1 MFEDSYKTIASPAE
15 GSYSEKRS
23 KFLAY
28 AFPVQNEQ
36 EVKQRLAEI
45 QKKHWDARH
54 HCYAYILGPHKDAYR
69 QNDNGEPSGTAGRPI
84 YGQLLSKDV
93 TNTLVIVVRYFGG
106 IKLGV
111 SGLQN
116 AYKVAARE
124 ALDAADIVERTIQET
139 FRVTFEYVKMNDIM
153 QILKD
158 PEVQVI
164 DRQSYMQCIYTISVR
179 QRDADRVTEALRK
192 IPMTEVIPVCF
203 LFISCCLYLSKDLK
217 KTIF

>member
-1 MFEDSYKTIASPAE
+1 MFDDSYKTIAKPAE
-15 GSYSEKRS
+15 GNYSEKRS

-45 QKKHWDARH
+45 QRKHWDARH
-54 HCYAYILGPHKDAYR
+54 HCYAYILGAHKDAYR
-69 QNDNGEPSGTAGRPI
+69 LNDNGEPSGTAGRPI

-124 ALDAADIVERTIQET
+124 ALDAAVIEERTVQET
-139 FRVTFEYVKMNDIM
+139 YRVTFEYVKMNDIM

-158 PEVQVI
+158 PEVQVL

-179 QRDADRVTEALRK
+179 QREADRITGALRK
-192 IPMTEVIPVCF
+192 VPMTTVES
-203 LFISCCLYLSKDLK
+203 L
-217 KTIF
+217 

>member
-1 MFEDSYKTIASPAE
+1 MFEDSYKTIAKPSE

-28 AFPVQNEQ
+28 AFPVQSEQ
-36 EVKQRLAEI
+36 EVKERLAEI

-54 HCYAYILGPHKDAYR
+54 HCYAYILGAHKDAYR
-69 QNDNGEPSGTAGRPI
+69 MNDNGEPSGTAGRPI
-84 YGQLLSKDV
+84 YGQLLSKDL

-116 AYKVAARE
+116 AYKVAASE
-124 ALDAADIVERTIQET
+124 ALEAAVIEERTVQET
-139 FRVTFEYVKMNDIM
+139 YRVTFEYVKMNDIM

-158 PEVQVI
+158 PEVQVL
-164 DRQSYMQCIYTISVR
+164 DRQSYMQCVYTISVR
-179 QRDADRVTEALRK
+179 QREADRITGALRK
-192 IPMTEVIPVCF
+192 VPMTEVVA
-203 LFISCCLYLSKDLK
+203 L
-217 KTIF
+217 

>member
-1 MFEDSYKTIASPAE
+1 MFEDSYKTIAKPAE

-69 QNDNGEPSGTAGRPI
+69 LNDNGEPSGTAGRPI
-84 YGQLLSKDV
+84 HGQLLSKDL

-179 QRDADRVTEALRK
+179 QRDADRITEALRK
-192 IPMTEVIPVCF
+192 VPMTEVTPV
-203 LFISCCLYLSKDLK
+203 
-217 KTIF
+217 

>member
-1 MFEDSYKTIASPAE
+1 MFDDTYKTIAKPAE

-54 HCYAYILGPHKDAYR
+54 HCYAYIIGPNKDAYR
-69 QNDNGEPSGTAGRPI
+69 LNDNGEPSGTAGRPI
-84 YGQLLSKDV
+84 YGQLLSKDL

-124 ALDAADIVERTIQET
+124 ALEAAVIEERTVQET
-139 FRVTFEYVKMNDIM
+139 YRVTFEYVKMNDIM

-158 PEVQVI
+158 PEVQVL

-179 QRDADRVTEALRK
+179 QRDADRITMALRK
-192 IPMTEVIPVCF
+192 VPMTEVTA
-203 LFISCCLYLSKDLK
+203 L
-217 KTIF
+217 

>member
-1 MFEDSYKTIASPAE
+1 MFDDSYKTIAKPAE

-28 AFPVQNEQ
+28 AFPVQNEE

-69 QNDNGEPSGTAGRPI
+69 LNDNGEPSGTAGRPI
-84 YGQLLSKDV
+84 YGQLLSKDL

-124 ALDAADIVERTIQET
+124 ALDAAVIEARTIQET
-139 FRVTFEYVKMNDIM
+139 FSVTFEYVKMNDIM

-158 PEVQVI
+158 PEVQVL
-164 DRQSYMQCIYTISVR
+164 DRQSYLQCIYTISVR
-179 QRDADRVTEALRK
+179 QRDADRITTALRK
-192 IPMTEVIPVCF
+192 VPMTVVTE
-203 LFISCCLYLSKDLK
+203 L
-217 KTIF
+217 

>member
-1 MFEDSYKTIASPAE
+1 MFDDSYKTIAKPAE

-28 AFPVQNEQ
+28 AFPVQSEQ

-69 QNDNGEPSGTAGRPI
+69 LNDNGEPSGTAGRPI
-84 YGQLLSKDV
+84 YGQLLSKDL

-116 AYKVAARE
+116 AYKVAAKE
-124 ALDAADIVERTIQET
+124 ALDAAVIEERTIQEQY
-139 FRVTFEYVKMNDIM
+139 RVVFEYVKMNDIM

-158 PEVQVI
+158 PEIQVL
-164 DRQSYMQCIYTISVR
+164 DRQSDMRCTYTISVR
-179 QRDADRVTEALRK
+179 QRDADRITDALRK
-192 IPMTEVIPVCF
+192 VAMTEVTA
-203 LFISCCLYLSKDLK
+203 L
-217 KTIF
+217 

>member
-1 MFEDSYKTIASPAE
+1 MFDDTYKTIAKPAE

-54 HCYAYILGPHKDAYR
+54 HCYAYILGPNKDAYR
-69 QNDNGEPSGTAGRPI
+69 LNDNGEPSGTAGRPI
-84 YGQLLSKDV
+84 YGQLLSKDL

-116 AYKVAARE
+116 AYKVAARVALE
-124 ALDAADIVERTIQET
+124 AAVIEERTVQET
-139 FRVTFEYVKMNDIM
+139 YRVTFEYVKMNDIM

-158 PEVQVI
+158 PEVQVL

-179 QRDADRVTEALRK
+179 QRDADRITMALRK
-192 IPMTEVIPVCF
+192 VPMTEVTA
-203 LFISCCLYLSKDLK
+203 L
-217 KTIF
+217 

>member
-1 MFEDSYKTIASPAE
+1 MFDDSYKTIAKPAE

-28 AFPVQNEQ
+28 AFPVQNEE

-69 QNDNGEPSGTAGRPI
+69 LNDNGEPSGTAGRPI
-84 YGQLLSKDV
+84 YGQLLSKDL

-111 SGLQN
+111 SRLQN

-124 ALDAADIVERTIQET
+124 ALDAAVIEERTIQET
-139 FRVTFEYVKMNDIM
+139 FSVTFEYVKMNDIM

-158 PEVQVI
+158 PEVQVL
-164 DRQSYMQCIYTISVR
+164 DRQSYLQCIYTISVR
-179 QRDADRVTEALRK
+179 QRDADRITTALRK
-192 IPMTEVIPVCF
+192 VPMTVVTE
-203 LFISCCLYLSKDLK
+203 L
-217 KTIF
+217 

>member
-1 MFEDSYKTIASPAE
+1 MFEDSYKTIAKPAE

-69 QNDNGEPSGTAGRPI
+69 LNDNGEPSGTAGRPI
-84 YGQLLSKDV
+84 YGQLLSKDL

-124 ALDAADIVERTIQET
+124 ALDAAVIEERTIQET
-139 FRVTFEYVKMNDIM
+139 YRVTFEYVKMNDIM

-158 PEVQVI
+158 PEVQVL

-179 QRDADRVTEALRK
+179 QRDADRITNALRK
-192 IPMTEVIPVCF
+192 VPMTEVVA
-203 LFISCCLYLSKDLK
+203 L
-217 KTIF
+217 

>member
-1 MFEDSYKTIASPAE
+1 MFEDSYKTIAKASE

-28 AFPVQNEQ
+28 AFPVQDEQ

-69 QNDNGEPSGTAGRPI
+69 VNDNGEPSGTAGRPI
-84 YGQLLSKDV
+84 HGQLLSKDL

-124 ALDAADIVERTIQET
+124 ALDSATIVERTIQET
-139 FRVTFEYVKMNDIM
+139 YRVTFEYVKMNDIM

-179 QRDADRVTEALRK
+179 QREADRITAALCK
-192 IPMTEVIPVCF
+192 IPMTEVAA
-203 LFISCCLYLSKDLK
+203 L
-217 KTIF
+217 

>member
-1 MFEDSYKTIASPAE
+1 MFEDTYKTIAKPAE

-36 EVKQRLAEI
+36 EVKQRLSEI

-69 QNDNGEPSGTAGRPI
+69 LNDNGEPSGTAGRPI
-84 YGQLLSKDV
+84 YGQLLSKDL

-116 AYKVAARE
+116 AYKVAAKE
-124 ALDAADIVERTIQET
+124 ALDAAVIEERTIQEQY
-139 FRVTFEYVKMNDIM
+139 RVVFEYVKMNDVM

-158 PEVQVI
+158 LEIQVL
-164 DRQSYMQCIYTISVR
+164 DRQSDLRCTYTISVR
-179 QRDADRVTEALRK
+179 QRDADRVTNALRK
-192 IPMTEVIPVCF
+192 VPMTEVTA
-203 LFISCCLYLSKDLK
+203 L
-217 KTIF
+217 

>member
-1 MFEDSYKTIASPAE
+1 MFEDTYKTIAKPAE

-69 QNDNGEPSGTAGRPI
+69 LNDNGEPAGTAGRPI
-84 YGQLLSKDV
+84 YGQLLSKDL

-116 AYKVAARE
+116 AYKVAAKE
-124 ALDAADIVERTIQET
+124 ALDAAVIEERTIQEQY
-139 FRVTFEYVKMNDIM
+139 RVVFEYVKMNDVM

-158 PEVQVI
+158 PEIQVL
-164 DRQSYMQCIYTISVR
+164 DRQSDLRCTYTISVR
-179 QRDADRVTEALRK
+179 QRDAERVTNALRK
-192 IPMTEVIPVCF
+192 VPMTEVTA
-203 LFISCCLYLSKDLK
+203 L
-217 KTIF
+217 

>member
-1 MFEDSYKTIASPAE
+1 MFEDSYKTIAKPSE

-28 AFPVQNEQ
+28 AFPVQSEQ

-54 HCYAYILGPHKDAYR
+54 HCYAYILGAHKDAYR
-69 QNDNGEPSGTAGRPI
+69 MNDNGEPSGTAGRPI
-84 YGQLLSKDV
+84 YGQLLSKDL

-124 ALDAADIVERTIQET
+124 ALEAAVIEERTVQET
-139 FRVTFEYVKMNDIM
+139 YRVTFEYVKMNDIM

-158 PEVQVI
+158 PEVQVL
-164 DRQSYMQCIYTISVR
+164 DRQSYMQCVYTISVR
-179 QRDADRVTEALRK
+179 QREADRITGALRK
-192 IPMTEVIPVCF
+192 VPMTEVVA
-203 LFISCCLYLSKDLK
+203 L
-217 KTIF
+217 

>member
-1 MFEDSYKTIASPAE
+1 MFDDSYKTIAKPAE

-28 AFPVQNEQ
+28 AFPVQNEE

-69 QNDNGEPSGTAGRPI
+69 LNDNGEPSGTAGRPI
-84 YGQLLSKDV
+84 YGQLLSKDL

-124 ALDAADIVERTIQET
+124 ALDAAAIEERTIQET
-139 FRVTFEYVKMNDIM
+139 FSVTFEYVKMNDIM

-158 PEVQVI
+158 PEVQVL
-164 DRQSYMQCIYTISVR
+164 DRQSYLQCIYTISVR
-179 QRDADRVTEALRK
+179 QRDADRITTALRK
-192 IPMTEVIPVCF
+192 VPMTVVTE
-203 LFISCCLYLSKDLK
+203 L
-217 KTIF
+217 

>member
-1 MFEDSYKTIASPAE
+1 MFDDTYKTIAKPAE

-54 HCYAYILGPHKDAYR
+54 HCYAYILGPNKDAYR
-69 QNDNGEPSGTAGRPI
+69 LNDNGEPSGTAGRPI
-84 YGQLLSKDV
+84 YGQLLSKDL

-124 ALDAADIVERTIQET
+124 ALDAAVIEERTVQEQY
-139 FRVTFEYVKMNDIM
+139 RVTFEYVKMNDIM

-158 PEVQVI
+158 SEVQVL

-179 QRDADRVTEALRK
+179 QRDADRITGALRK
-192 IPMTEVIPVCF
+192 VPMTEVTA
-203 LFISCCLYLSKDLK
+203 L
-217 KTIF
+217 

>member
-1 MFEDSYKTIASPAE
+1 MFDDSYKTIAKPAE

-28 AFPVQNEQ
+28 AFPVQNEE

-69 QNDNGEPSGTAGRPI
+69 LNDNGEPSGTAGRPI
-84 YGQLLSKDV
+84 YGQLLSKDL

-116 AYKVAARE
+116 AYKVATRE
-124 ALDAADIVERTIQET
+124 ALDAAVIEERTIQET
-139 FRVTFEYVKMNDIM
+139 FSVTFEYVKMNDIM

-158 PEVQVI
+158 PEVQVL

-179 QRDADRVTEALRK
+179 QRDADRITTALRK
-192 IPMTEVIPVCF
+192 VPMTVVTE
-203 LFISCCLYLSKDLK
+203 L
-217 KTIF
+217 

>member
-1 MFEDSYKTIASPAE
+1 MFDDTYKTIAKPAE

-54 HCYAYILGPHKDAYR
+54 HCYAYILGPNKDAYR
-69 QNDNGEPSGTAGRPI
+69 LNDNGEPSGTAGRPI
-84 YGQLLSKDV
+84 YGQLLSKDL

-124 ALDAADIVERTIQET
+124 ALDAAVIEERTVQET
-139 FRVTFEYVKMNDIM
+139 YRVTFEYVKMNDIM

-158 PEVQVI
+158 PEVQVL

-179 QRDADRVTEALRK
+179 QRDADRITTALRK
-192 IPMTEVIPVCF
+192 VPMTEVAA
-203 LFISCCLYLSKDLK
+203 L
-217 KTIF
+217 

>member
-1 MFEDSYKTIASPAE
+1 MFDDSYKTIAKPAE
-15 GSYSEKRS
+15 GNYSEKRS

-45 QKKHWDARH
+45 QRKHWDARH

-69 QNDNGEPSGTAGRPI
+69 LNDNGEPSGTAGRPI
-84 YGQLLSKDV
+84 YGQLLSKDL

-124 ALDAADIVERTIQET
+124 ALDAAVIEERTVQEIY
-139 FRVTFEYVKMNDIM
+139 RVTFEYVKMNDIM
-153 QILKD
+153 QVLKD
-158 PEVQVI
+158 PNIQI
-164 DRQSYMQCIYTISVR
+164 LDRQSYMQCIYTISVR
-179 QRDADRVTEALRK
+179 QREADRITETLRK
-192 IPMTEVIPVCF
+192 IPMTEVVA
-203 LFISCCLYLSKDLK
+203 L
-217 KTIF
+217 

>member
-1 MFEDSYKTIASPAE
+1 MFEDSYKTIAKPSE

-36 EVKQRLAEI
+36 EVKERLAEI

-54 HCYAYILGPHKDAYR
+54 HCYAYILGAHKDAYR
-69 QNDNGEPSGTAGRPI
+69 LNDNGEPSGTAGRPI
-84 YGQLLSKDV
+84 YGQLLSKDL

-124 ALDAADIVERTIQET
+124 ALDAAVIEERTVQET
-139 FRVTFEYVKMNDIM
+139 FRMTFEYVKMNDIM

-158 PEVQVI
+158 PEVQVL
-164 DRQSYMQCIYTISVR
+164 DRQSYMQCVYTISVR
-179 QRDADRVTEALRK
+179 QRESDRITGALRK
-192 IPMTEVIPVCF
+192 VPMTEVVP
-203 LFISCCLYLSKDLK
+203 L
-217 KTIF
+217 

>member
-1 MFEDSYKTIASPAE
+1 MFEDTYKTIAKPSE

-84 YGQLLSKDV
+84 YGQLLSKDL

-116 AYKVAARE
+116 AYKVAAKE
-124 ALDAADIVERTIQET
+124 ALDAAVIEERTIQEQY
-139 FRVTFEYVKMNDIM
+139 RVVFEYVKMNDIM

-158 PEVQVI
+158 PEIQVI
-164 DRQSYMQCIYTISVR
+164 DRQSDMRCTYTISVR
-179 QRDADRVTEALRK
+179 QRDADRITEALRK
-192 IPMTEVIPVCF
+192 VAMTEVTA
-203 LFISCCLYLSKDLK
+203 L
-217 KTIF
+217 

>member
-1 MFEDSYKTIASPAE
+1 MFEDSYKTIAKPAE

-28 AFPVQNEQ
+28 AFPVQSEQ

-69 QNDNGEPSGTAGRPI
+69 LNDNGEPSGTAGRPI
-84 YGQLLSKDV
+84 YGQLLSKDL

-116 AYKVAARE
+116 AYKVAAKE
-124 ALDAADIVERTIQET
+124 ALDAAVIEERTIQEQY
-139 FRVTFEYVKMNDIM
+139 RVVFEYVQMNDIM

-158 PEVQVI
+158 PEIQVL
-164 DRQSYMQCIYTISVR
+164 DRQSDMRCTYTISVR
-179 QRDADRVTEALRK
+179 QRDADRITDALRK
-192 IPMTEVIPVCF
+192 VAMTEVTA
-203 LFISCCLYLSKDLK
+203 L
-217 KTIF
+217 

>member
-1 MFEDSYKTIASPAE
+1 MFEDTYKTIAKPSE

-36 EVKQRLAEI
+36 EVKARLTEI

-69 QNDNGEPSGTAGRPI
+69 LNDNGEPSGTAGRPI
-84 YGQLLSKDV
+84 YGQLLSKDL

-116 AYKVAARE
+116 AYKVAAKE
-124 ALDAADIVERTIQET
+124 ALDAAVIEERTIQEQYQ
-139 FRVTFEYVKMNDIM
+139 VVFEYVKMNDIM

-158 PEVQVI
+158 PEIQVL
-164 DRQSYMQCIYTISVR
+164 DRQSDMRCTYIISVR

-192 IPMTEVIPVCF
+192 VSMTEVIA
-203 LFISCCLYLSKDLK
+203 L
-217 KTIF
+217 

>member
-1 MFEDSYKTIASPAE
+1 MFEDSYKTIAKPSE

-36 EVKQRLAEI
+36 EVKARLTEI

-69 QNDNGEPSGTAGRPI
+69 LNDNGEPSGTAGRPI
-84 YGQLLSKDV
+84 YGQLLSKDL

-116 AYKVAARE
+116 AYKVAAKE
-124 ALDAADIVERTIQET
+124 ALDAAVIEERTIQEQYQ
-139 FRVTFEYVKMNDIM
+139 VVFEYVKMNDIM

-158 PEVQVI
+158 PEIQVL
-164 DRQSYMQCIYTISVR
+164 DRQSDMRCTYTISVR
-179 QRDADRVTEALRK
+179 QRDADRITDALRK
-192 IPMTEVIPVCF
+192 VAMTEVTA
-203 LFISCCLYLSKDLK
+203 L
-217 KTIF
+217 

>member
-1 MFEDSYKTIASPAE
+1 MFDDTYKTIAKPAE

-54 HCYAYILGPHKDAYR
+54 HCYAYILGPNKDAYR
-69 QNDNGEPSGTAGRPI
+69 LNDNGEPSGTAGRPI
-84 YGQLLSKDV
+84 YGQLLSKDL

-124 ALDAADIVERTIQET
+124 ALEAAVIEERTVQET
-139 FRVTFEYVKMNDIM
+139 YRVTFEYVKMNDIM
-153 QILKD
+153 QILKN
-158 PEVQVI
+158 PEVQVL

-179 QRDADRVTEALRK
+179 QRDADRITMALRK
-192 IPMTEVIPVCF
+192 VPMTEVTA
-203 LFISCCLYLSKDLK
+203 L
-217 KTIF
+217 

>member
-1 MFEDSYKTIASPAE
+1 MFEDSYKTIAKPSE

-36 EVKQRLAEI
+36 EVKARLAEI

-84 YGQLLSKDV
+84 YGQLLSKDL

-116 AYKVAARE
+116 AYKVAAKE
-124 ALDAADIVERTIQET
+124 ALDAAVIEERTIQEQY
-139 FRVTFEYVKMNDIM
+139 RVVFEYVKMNDIM

-158 PEVQVI
+158 PEIQVL
-164 DRQSYMQCIYTISVR
+164 DRQSDMRCTYTISVR
-179 QRDADRVTEALRK
+179 QRDADRITDALRK
-192 IPMTEVIPVCF
+192 VSMTEVIA
-203 LFISCCLYLSKDLK
+203 L
-217 KTIF
+217 

>member
-1 MFEDSYKTIASPAE
+1 MFEDSYKTIAKPAE

-54 HCYAYILGPHKDAYR
+54 HCYAYILGAHKDAYR
-69 QNDNGEPSGTAGRPI
+69 TNDNGEPSGTAGRPI
-84 YGQLLSKDV
+84 YGQLLSKDL

-116 AYKVAARE
+116 AYKVAAKE
-124 ALDAADIVERTIQET
+124 ALDAAVIEERTVQET

-158 PEVQVI
+158 PEVQVL

-179 QRDADRVTEALRK
+179 QRESDRITEALK
-192 IPMTEVIPVCF
+192 KVPMTTVEP
-203 LFISCCLYLSKDLK
+203 L
-217 KTIF
+217 

>member
-1 MFEDSYKTIASPAE
+1 MFDDSYKTIAKPAE

-69 QNDNGEPSGTAGRPI
+69 LNDNGEPSGTAGRPI
-84 YGQLLSKDV
+84 YGQLLSKDL

-124 ALDAADIVERTIQET
+124 ALDAAVIEERTIQET
-139 FRVTFEYVKMNDIM
+139 YRVTFEYVKMNDIM

-158 PEVQVI
+158 PEVQVL

-179 QRDADRVTEALRK
+179 QREADRITGALRK
-192 IPMTEVIPVCF
+192 VPMTEVVA
-203 LFISCCLYLSKDLK
+203 L
-217 KTIF
+217 